1 MAATAI
7 HTNHLNGI
15 SLNSLTPKN
24 EINQNS
30 NPADGDENCEE
41 NQKEVD
47 IVINNVVCSFN
58 VRCHLNLRDIALRGI
73 NVEYRKENGMV
84 TMKLRQPY
92 TTANI
97 WNSGK
102 ITCTGANSE
111 DQAQIAARRFA
122 RILQKLNF
130 PCRFTNYRVVNVLGT
145 VTLPFAIRIT
155 QFSQAHHE
163 ASYEPELH
171 PGVTY
176 KCKDPKATL
185 KIFSTGSVT
194 ITAPSVANVQ
204 RAVEHIYPLVEV
216 FQKPKTK
223 QDKLEPLPKI
233 PEKTK
238 GEKRKMPSAPN
249 PIAAPR
255 PPPPSMRPAP
265 PSRPNGNNPG
275 SNPVPQNT
283 QNNSGSFAYVPKN
296 RPVLQNDSDDSD
308 ESDSD

>member
-1 MAATAI
+1 MAATAV

-15 SLNSLTPKN
+15 SLNSLVPKN
-24 EINQNS
+24 EINQTS
-30 NPADGDENCEE
+30 NPADGDDENCEE

-111 DQAQIAARRFA
+111 DQARIAARRFA

-130 PCRFTNYRVVNVLGT
+130 PTRFTNYRVVNVLGT

-163 ASYEPELH
+163 A
-171 PGVTY
+171 
-176 KCKDPKATL
+176 
-185 KIFSTGSVT
+185 
-194 ITAPSVANVQ
+194 
-204 RAVEHIYPLVEV
+204 R
-216 FQKPKTK
+216 
-223 QDKLEPLPKI
+223 
-233 PEKTK
+233 
-238 GEKRKMPSAPN
+238 
-249 PIAAPR
+249 
-255 PPPPSMRPAP
+255 
-265 PSRPNGNNPG
+265 
-275 SNPVPQNT
+275 
-283 QNNSGSFAYVPKN
+283 
-296 RPVLQNDSDDSD
+296 
-308 ESDSD
+308 

>member
-7 HTNHLNGI
+7 HSNHFNNG
-15 SLNSLTPKN
+15 LNSVQTTKN
-24 EINQNS
+24 SETMSSQGNNAGFKQEL
-30 NPADGDENCEE
+30 PEE
-41 NQKEVD
+41 TNVEEDQKEVD

-58 VRCHLNLRDIALRGI
+58 VRCHLNLRQIALNGL

-111 DQAQIAARRFA
+111 DQARIAGRRFA
-122 RILQKLNF
+122 RILQKLGFNT
-130 PCRFTNYRVVNVLGT
+130 RFSNYRVVNVLGT

-176 KCKDPKATL
+176 KCKNPKATL

-194 ITAPSVANVQ
+194 VTAPSVANVQ
-204 RAVEHIYPLVEV
+204 RAVEHIYPLVEA
-216 FQKPKTK
+216 FQKQKTK
-223 QDKLEPLPKI
+223 QDKLEPIPKM
-233 PEKTK
+233 PEKVK
-238 GEKRKMPSAPN
+238 GEKRKRPSSPTL
-249 PIAAPR
+249 
-255 PPPPSMRPAP
+255 PPPSKA
-265 PSRPNGNNPG
+265 NG
-275 SNPVPQNT
+275 SNFGNYSS
-283 QNNSGSFAYVPKN
+283 NSSKSSHYVPKK
-296 RPVLQNDSDDSD
+296 RPVLNDDSDNETD